1 MAQNN
6 IYGFDEAIK
15 RLAILKIL
23 SEKNM
28 DRAMKLNGSHLR
40 DETKKTIRNGDEGWD
55 PNSEL
60 TIEYKGSSK
69 PLIDTGDLMN
79 SIQSVKVSGGVYF
92 VGVPEESTSED
103 GGISMAGIAE
113 VHEHGAVI
121 KPKKGRALAVPA
133 NKEAKRLATQYGSV
147 GNIPNLFHPRN
158 SSVLALPGKGNNF
171 IVMFYLLS
179 QVIIKPR
186 SFSMSTYVRF
196 RPVMEDTCY
205 RAAKATLK
213 GETFL
218 R

>member
-1 MAQNN
+1 MAQSN
-6 IYGFDEAIK
+6 IYGFDKAIK
-15 RLAILKIL
+15 RLAGLEKL
-23 SEKNM
+23 ANKNM
-28 DRAMKLNGSHLR
+28 DRAMKINGSQLR
-40 DETKKTIRNGDEGWD
+40 DATKKTIRNGDGSWD

-60 TIEYKGSSK
+60 TIEFKGSSK
-69 PLIDTGDLMN
+69 PLVDTGDLMN
-79 SIQSVKVSGGVYF
+79 SIQSVRVSGGVYF

-103 GGISMAGIAE
+103 GISMAGIAE
-113 VHEHGAVI
+113 VLEHGAVI

-133 NKEAKRLATQYGSV
+133 NKEAKRLSIQYGGV
-147 GNIPNLFHPRN
+147 RNIPNLFHPRN
-158 SSVLALPGKGNNF
+158 SSVLALPGKGDKF

-179 QVIIKPR
+179 QVTIKPR

-196 RPVMEDTCY
+196 RPVMEDTCL